1 MSKWSSTTAYAAL
14 IIAVGGFVLGI
25 LALLAKAPLT
35 ALGTVATA
43 WLGAYAANEWSYYFR
58 DKEAAEAGKPATSV
72 VVNVP
77 EGATV
82 S

>member
-43 WLGAYAANEWSYYFR
+43 WLGAYAANEWSLYFR
-58 DKEAAEAGKPATSV
+58 DKEALERSAPSV
-72 VVNVP
+72 VVNTT
-77 EGATV
+77 GQATV